1 MIGKKHHSVFIVLI
15 CCFLLPSGVLFGPAS
30 AGNIGATVITA
41 KISLIAFDISVTD
54 VGQSF
59 ATITWKTNGNADS
72 NLEYGLTTDYGFIR
86 TNPLMEINHSII
98 LGGLSP
104 GTLYHMRV
112 VSHNKDQN
120 SYVSTDYTFLTLP
133 GTPYQP
139 EPDYSG
145 GGTGGGTG
153 GTLSQ
158 NISSGI
164 PTQVTDT
171 KSVPIAETSAIIPT
185 AGTAL
190 PAQTATPVPT
200 GNMQWTLIFSTFII
214 IVVAVAGCYFVA
226 KKK

>member
-15 CCFLLPSGVLFGPAS
+15 CCFLLPSGVLFSPAS
-30 AGNIGATVITA
+30 AVNTGATVITA

-54 VGQSF
+54 VGQTF

-72 NLEYGLTTDYGFIR
+72 TLEYGLTTDYGFIR
-86 TNPLMEINHSII
+86 TTPLTEINHSIT

-112 VSHNKDQN
+112 VSHNQDQN

-133 GTPYQP
+133 ATPYVP
-139 EPDYSG
+139 EPHNSG
-145 GGTGGGTG
+145 GGTR
-153 GTLSQ
+153 SQ

-171 KSVPIAETSAIIPT
+171 TSMTIVPSSAVIP
-185 AGTAL
+185 ASGTAL
-190 PAQTATPVPT
+190 PVQTSTPAPT
-200 GNMQWTLIFSTFII
+200 GNLQWMLIFSTFII
-214 IVVAVAGCYFVA
+214 IVVVVAGGYFVA

>member
-1 MIGKKHHSVFIVLI
+1 MIGKKHHSVFMVLI
-15 CCFLLPSGVLFGPAS
+15 CCFLLPSGVLFSPAS
-30 AGNIGATVITA
+30 AVNTGATVITA

-72 NLEYGLTTDYGFIR
+72 TLEYGLTTDYGFIR
-86 TNPLMEINHSII
+86 TTPLMEINHSIT

-112 VSHNKDQN
+112 VSHNQGQN

-133 GTPYQP
+133 ATPYVP
-139 EPDYSG
+139 EPHYSG
-145 GGTGGGTG
+145 GGTGGTRG
-153 GTLSQ
+153 Q

-171 KSVPIAETSAIIPT
+171 TSMTIVTSSTIIP
-185 AGTAL
+185 AADASL
-190 PAQTATPVPT
+190 PAQTATPAPT
-200 GNMQWTLIFSTFII
+200 GNLQWTLIFSMFII
-214 IVVAVAGCYFVA
+214 TVVAVAGCYFVA